1 MAFNENSKM
10 KELIANEE
18 AKALLEKYVPGASTH
33 PQLAMIKNFTL
44 KVVAGFP
51 QAGISPENYASL
63 VDDLKK
69 LD

>member
-10 KELIANEE
+10 KELIASEE

-33 PQLAMIKNFTL
+33 PQLNMIKNFTL

-51 QAGISPENYASL
+51 QAGISPDNYNAL
-63 VDDLKK
+63 VEDLKK